1 MSRRLLSPAVRL
13 TALGLC
19 LALTGCCLCGGRNRK
34 TADSTSGRPTVGH
47 AGRPDVQHNESAR
60 AIRRVAVMPFRA
72 PTELTG
78 WSVSDLFVSELLRQN
93 RYELVERSQLS
104 NVLGEAEVA
113 LSGLTA
119 GQAAELGTMLGADGV
134 ILGTVGEYE
143 MTARGGKTLPS
154 VGISA
159 RLIDCTTGTVVWS
172 VDYSCRA
179 RSADVTLTEHARLCV
194 RQMVSAIGG
203 SK

>member
-1 MSRRLLSPAVRL
+1 MNRRLLKPAGRFV
-13 TALGLC
+13 ALGLC
-19 LALTGCCLCGGRNRK
+19 AGLAGCCLCGGRDRQ
-34 TADSTSGRPTVGH
+34 TDSAPGRPSVGR
-47 AGRPDVQHNESAR
+47 AGQPDVQLNETAR
-60 AIRRVAVMPFRA
+60 PIRCVAVMPFRA

-78 WSVSDLFVSELLRQN
+78 WAISDLFVSELLRQG

-159 RLIDCTTGTVVWS
+159 RLIDCTTGRVVWS
-172 VDYSCRA
+172 VDFSSRA
-179 RSADVTLTEHARLCV
+179 RSADVTLTEHARMVV
-194 RQMVSAIGG
+194 RQMVSAVGV